1 MIEALLPS
9 VLIAGAFFAWVYP
22 GNIMLSIG
30 ARAPDDWKD
39 RYSKHIQNLSLD
51 ISPEL
56 VAGIRLGGFCF
67 GMFLAVL
74 LWISYGV
81 LWSFLGILLAFL
93 CFLIPEKYLER
104 KEKKRIAELS
114 REFPTM
120 VTLVQVFSKAA
131 DLQKALDIVR
141 FAVTGELQ
149 KQLYRLATE
158 MATYPMSV
166 ALNNFAKRCNYLP
179 INNFVSVLQ
188 YGIDS
193 GADIDDILAT
203 FSFRT
208 YESRLNEVKRNIKSR
223 PTVMTFISGAM
234 ALVFVLLLIV
244 PMYSNIITKLNSF

>member
-39 RYSKHIQNLSLD
+39 RYSNHIQNLSLN

-114 REFPTM
+114 REFPNM

-131 DLQKALDIVR
+131 D
-141 FAVTGELQ
+141 LQ